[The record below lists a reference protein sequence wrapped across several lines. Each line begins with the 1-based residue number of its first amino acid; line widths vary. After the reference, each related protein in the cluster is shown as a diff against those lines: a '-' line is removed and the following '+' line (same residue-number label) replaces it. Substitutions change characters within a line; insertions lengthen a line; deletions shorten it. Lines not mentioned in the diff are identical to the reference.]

1 MDFSHL
7 IQALPNFLID
17 HKGVISF
24 LSMTVSLLFAL
35 VVFSLSRRFKVLQE
49 DKWVRRFAWAF
60 FVLAVMFSIRFLMW
74 ILVALGHSKPPRY
87 ITYSAA
93 VSIAICSS
101 LSNYFFF
108 GVGLPLARKGR
119 RIRDEILR
127 LLHISPAVGKYLVYL
142 ILFGVALVSANDAL
156 KNVIWTRIPDV
167 FLSALALVFVGIALN
182 RNISFRRGP
191 FMARVALLTAIGYA
205 FLHLSYGFHPLIA
218 YRGWADWLVG
228 SQEVLENKITKMDL
242 IVFSIALVLKLGLF
256 FPGYTLMLMIANPTG
271 EVRRLLKSVTHE
283 SAEFLDDYGVVRS
296 ISEEIQASRVELY
309 MKLPGTERDTVGCY
323 RYPPKTEVTERPEEI
338 QFDKRTDYG
347 YVMSTAEDLL
357 FHLVN
362 YSDQVPEYLRAKLS
376 PRSSVI
382 AMPVFF
388 HNGVIGCLKA
398 ELDDGK
404 FTEADMQNIQ
414 RCAALLSPAVQ
425 DYREVDALNEIS
437 HRLTRL
443 QIESAGYDIQ
453 EAANG
458 VAKVTHDI
466 LAPLATGVSIEGGF
480 CQYKAFLAQNDHYRA
495 RMKEQLDAAYEEN
508 ISTSESENLS
518 WLPKR
523 LKITSKLMNKSQGV
537 TSQESKRNDAAD
549 GEQFFGKLILATYK
563 KWDKTKPPTLATNFF
578 HRRVVSNLITEVL
591 LNFVRGYL
599 NEVTK
604 QLGIALSG
612 LSEAKVDYWF
622 ESVAATARNA
632 SLLWAVATQPDSEE
646 LMGQET
652 ILVQNLEQVGR
663 WEKKDSRDENTSNL
677 EVWLCKLE
685 SGQLQTSH
693 VIKILL
699 RETRQTLWLGI
710 ANPKFERELD
720 YLSPWAAFILRFG
733 EIADTALQRI
743 LNKQQRENFEKEAA
757 DFHGLSTT
765 AIVTGTVIHQMVN
778 QVRDLTS
785 PLTTLEEAVKF
796 GRLIGNER
804 HKKLIFSLSK
814 SAGQIE
820 ELTKL
825 FSGITKPDDRRPCSL
840 IEAVQYAINLLQ
852 DSFTRYD
859 IKIDRQVSSK
869 CIVDVPFYV
878 AAFALANLLNNAK
891 DAIRDGKV
899 REGAIQ
905 IRAGE
910 METGKMILV
919 HVTDNGPGVPSR
931 LIGHL
936 FQSSGKS
943 DKPHGSGLGLYLSAR
958 SLREARG
965 DIKLTN
971 PGPTPPT
978 TFTIYFPKP
987 RRD

>member
-1 MDFSHL
+1 MDSSNL
-7 IQALPNFLID
+7 IQALPNFLMN
-17 HKGVISF
+17 HKGVISL
-24 LSMTVSLLFAL
+24 LSMAVSLSFAL
-35 VVFSLSRRFKVLQE
+35 VVFSLSKRFNVLQE
-49 DKWVRRFAWAF
+49 EKWVKRFAWAF
-60 FVLAVMFSIRFLMW
+60 LVLAVMFSVRSLMW
-74 ILVALGHSKPPRY
+74 LMMALGYTNPPRY

-93 VSIAICSS
+93 VSVAVCSS

-108 GVGLPLARKGR
+108 GVGFPLARKSR
-119 RIRDEILR
+119 RLRDKTLQ
-127 LLHISPAVGKYLVYL
+127 LLHLKPAVGKYLVYVL
-142 ILFGVALVSANDAL
+142 LFIVALISANDAL
-156 KNVIWTRIPDV
+156 KNVLWTRIPDV
-167 FLSALALVFVGIALN
+167 SLSALALVFVGIALY

-191 FMARVALLTAIGYA
+191 FMARLALITAIGYA

-218 YRGWADWLVG
+218 HQGWADWLVG
-228 SQEVLENKITKMDL
+228 SQEVLEIKITKMDL
-242 IVFSIALVLKLGLF
+242 IAFSIALILKLGLF
-256 FPGYTLMLMIANPTG
+256 YPGYTLMLMIANPTG

-283 SAEFLDDYGVVRS
+283 SAEFLDDDGVVRS
-296 ISEEIQASRVELY
+296 IREEIQASRVELY
-309 MKLPGTERDTVGCY
+309 IKLPGTERDTVGCY
-323 RYPPKTEVTERPEEI
+323 RYPAKNYATTRPEEAE
-338 QFDKRTDYG
+338 FDRFTDYG
-347 YVMSTAEDLL
+347 YVMSTGDDLL
-357 FHLVN
+357 FRLVN
-362 YSDQVPEYLRAKLS
+362 YSDQIPEYLRGKLS
-376 PRSSVI
+376 AHSSII
-382 AMPVFF
+382 AMPIFF

-398 ELDDGK
+398 ELDVGK
-404 FTEADMQNIQ
+404 FTEADMQNIH

-443 QIESAGYDIQ
+443 QIETIGYDIQ
-453 EAANG
+453 DAANG
-458 VAKVTHDI
+458 IVKVAHDI
-466 LAPLATGVSIEGGF
+466 LAPLATGISIEAGF
-480 CQYKAFLAQNDHYRA
+480 CEYKAFLPQNDHYGA
-495 RMKEQLDAAYEEN
+495 RMKDQLDTAFDEH
-508 ISTSESENLS
+508 IPTSATENLT
-518 WLPKR
+518 WLPKK
-523 LKITSKLMNKSQGV
+523 LKITSNELIRKLRI
-537 TSQESKRNDAAD
+537 TSNESKRNDGAD
-549 GEQFFGKLILATYK
+549 DEQFLGKLILAAYK
-563 KWDKTKPPTLATNFF
+563 KLDQTNPPTLATNFF

-604 QLGIALSG
+604 HLGIALSG
-612 LSEAKVDYWF
+612 LSEAKIAHWF
-622 ESVAATARNA
+622 VSVAAAAKRA
-632 SLLWAVATQPDSEE
+632 DLSWAVATQPNSPE
-646 LMGQET
+646 LLGQET
-652 ILVQNLEQVGR
+652 FLVQNLEKVGR
-663 WEKKDSRDENTSNL
+663 WEKKNTREFYSNL
-677 EVWLCKLE
+677 EVWLCTLE
-685 SGQLQTSH
+685 PGQMQTSH

-699 RETRQTLWLGI
+699 RETRQTLWLGV

-720 YLSPWAAFILRFG
+720 YMSPWAAFILRFG

-785 PLTTLEEAVKF
+785 PLTTLEEAIKF
-796 GRLIGNER
+796 GGLKGNER

-814 SAGQIE
+814 SASQIE

-840 IEAVQYAINLLQ
+840 REATQYAFNLLQ
-852 DSFTRYD
+852 DSLTRYD
-859 IKIDRQVSSK
+859 IQIDLQVSPSL
-869 CIVDVPFYV
+869 IVDVPFYV
-878 AAFALANLLNNAK
+878 AAFALANLLNNGK

-899 REGAIQ
+899 REGTIQ
-905 IRAGE
+905 IRAAE

-919 HVTDNGPGVPSR
+919 HVTDNGPGVPNR

-978 TFTIYFPKP
+978 TFTVYFPKP
-987 RRD
+987 RKD